1 MKFGCTRNRLFYN
14 INNYILVYINLLFF
28 EQIDKQTLLDFTPMG
43 GFIIAWLDTAGAGGL
58 RAAIS
63 FGLKTFPGRAAKML
77 KCELRNAFV
86 CENDFKIGA
95 ELCKERRQSKGI

>member
-43 GFIIAWLDTAGAGGL
+43 GFIIAWLDTAGAGEL

-63 FGLKTFPGRAAKML
+63 FGLKTFPGRAGRR
-77 KCELRNAFV
+77 KC
-86 CENDFKIGA
+86 
-95 ELCKERRQSKGI
+95 